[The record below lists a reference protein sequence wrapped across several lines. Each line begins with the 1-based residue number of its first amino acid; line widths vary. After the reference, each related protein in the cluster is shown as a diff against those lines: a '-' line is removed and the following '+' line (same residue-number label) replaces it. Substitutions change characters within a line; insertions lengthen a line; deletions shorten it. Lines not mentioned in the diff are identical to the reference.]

1 MQKFL
6 FILAMAVTMAVSGI
20 SYASSGDDLDKA
32 QRAAGSFISMLE
44 KDNVPYE
51 VVSGDFAD
59 SLKAKVN
66 EKSYE
71 TLQKEI
77 RDNMGVLNNAKFYMY
92 QRYDEGDRLIYVADF
107 SKTKLM
113 AIILYFDKEQKMT
126 DFTIAP
132 LTKRQAQNQAE
143 QA

>member
-6 FILAMAVTMAVSGI
+6 FILAMAVTMAVSRI

-32 QRAAGSFISMLE
+32 QRVAESFISMLE
-44 KDNVPYE
+44 KDNIPYE
-51 VVSGDFAD
+51 IVSGDFAD

-71 TLQKEI
+71 TLQQEI
-77 RDNMGVLNNAKFYMY
+77 RDNISVLNNAKFYMY
-92 QRYDEGDRLIYVADF
+92 QRYDGGDKLIYVADF

-113 AIILYFDKEQKMT
+113 AIILYFDKKQKMT
-126 DFTIAP
+126 DFTISP
-132 LTKRQAQNQAE
+132 LTKQQTQNQAE
-143 QA
+143 